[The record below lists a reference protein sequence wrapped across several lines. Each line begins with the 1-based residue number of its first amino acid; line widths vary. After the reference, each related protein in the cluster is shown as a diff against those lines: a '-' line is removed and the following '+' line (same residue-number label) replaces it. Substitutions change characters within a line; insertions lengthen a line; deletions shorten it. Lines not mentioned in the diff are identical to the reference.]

1 MPEIVELGNTTYLT
15 AGVYL
20 ILGGAMGK
28 SAQVGLHAWLPNAI
42 EAPTP
47 VSALIHAATLITAG
61 VFLVCRL
68 SACFMETEGAL
79 YICLVGAFSLIFAGL
94 IGLSQTDFKRVIA
107 FSTMSQ
113 VGYIILGCG
122 IGAFQASVFI
132 LFTHAF
138 YKALLFLGAGAIIH
152 ATSNIQDTRSIGGLG
167 IFVPV
172 TKALFIAASLSL
184 GASPFSSGDF
194 SKDVLIELM
203 SCTQLASKNIF

>member
-1 MPEIVELGNTTYLT
+1 
-15 AGVYL
+15 
-20 ILGGAMGK
+20 
-28 SAQVGLHAWLPNAI
+28 
-42 EAPTP
+42 
-47 VSALIHAATLITAG
+47 
-61 VFLVCRL
+61 
-68 SACFMETEGAL
+68 METEGAL
-79 YICLVGAFSLIFAGL
+79 YVCLAGAFSLIFAGL

-113 VGYIILGCG
+113 VGYMILGCG
-122 IGAFQASVFI
+122 VGAFQASVFI

-167 IFVPV
+167 ISVPV